1 MTRCTMKPA
10 AASGRITMRT
20 KNRVS
25 RRCRD
30 MGSFPI
36 LSVCLPRQTILMAPR
51 FEEQSSTV
59 HRDAKIPCMP
69 VYEYAC
75 TSCGERTE
83 ARQSFDDPPLE
94 ECPHCGG
101 RLRKL
106 YSPVGIVFKGSGFYS
121 TDRKSTKKTG
131 KDDGKPPEDP
141 KKSESK
147 TETKAETSSGTS
159 PSSETKSSS

>member
-1 MTRCTMKPA
+1 
-10 AASGRITMRT
+10 
-20 KNRVS
+20 
-25 RRCRD
+25 
-30 MGSFPI
+30 
-36 LSVCLPRQTILMAPR
+36 
-51 FEEQSSTV
+51 
-59 HRDAKIPCMP
+59 MP

-121 TDRKSTKKTG
+121 TDAKKKSSSSTSKT
-131 KDDGKPPEDP
+131 D
-141 KKSESK
+141 KKSETAKPATSDK
-147 TETKAETSSGTS
+147 PDGKSSSTSTSPTSSGEKAS
-159 PSSETKSSS
+159 